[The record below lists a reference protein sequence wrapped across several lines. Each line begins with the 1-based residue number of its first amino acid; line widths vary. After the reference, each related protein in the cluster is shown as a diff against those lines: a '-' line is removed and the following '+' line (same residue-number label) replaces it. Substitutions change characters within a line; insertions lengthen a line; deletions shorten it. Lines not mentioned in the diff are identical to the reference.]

1 MMSIL
6 EIINSNILALSEDSN
21 IMHAK
26 IDDMQ
31 KKIDDIYKVL
41 YPTSQEQPNATGD
54 APVNS

>member
-31 KKIDDIYKVL
+31 KKIDNIYKVL
-41 YPTSQEQPNATGD
+41 YPTPQEQPNATGD
-54 APVNS
+54 APATS